1 MSTNDKMYLTPTGV
15 EKLSAELEKLTGIER
30 PALAGRLRNA
40 IKMGDLSENADYIA
54 AKEDQA
60 FLEGRILEIE
70 EILRQ
75 AVIIEKDAPTDQV
88 SVGNKVT
95 IVEEDGEPETYTL
108 VGAQEAD
115 PRDGMI
121 SNESPIGNA
130 LLGKKTGDEVT
141 VETPSGQI
149 VFSVL
154 KIE

>member
-30 PALAGRLRNA
+30 PALAGRLRDA

>member
-1 MSTNDKMYLTPTGV
+1 MSTNDKMYLTPTGL
-15 EKLSAELEKLTGIER
+15 EKFNAELEKLTGIER

>member
-1 MSTNDKMYLTPTGV
+1 MSPNDKMYLTPSGV
-15 EKLSAELEKLTGIER
+15 EKLSAELEKLTGVER
-30 PALAGRLRNA
+30 TALAARLRDA

-75 AVIIEKDAPTDQV
+75 AIIIEKDAPTDQV

-95 IVEEDGEPETYTL
+95 IVEENGEPETYTL

-115 PRDGMI
+115 PRNGMI
-121 SNESPIGNA
+121 SNESPIGDA

-141 VETPSGQI
+141 VETPGGQI

>member
-1 MSTNDKMYLTPTGV
+1 MYLTPTGV

-30 PALAGRLRNA
+30 PALAGRLRDA

-115 PRDGMI
+115 PRNGMI
-121 SNESPIGNA
+121 SNESPIGDA

>member
-1 MSTNDKMYLTPTGV
+1 MSTNDKMYLTLTGV

-30 PALAGRLRNA
+30 PALAGRLRDA

-75 AVIIEKDAPTDQV
+75 AVIIDKDAPTDQV

-115 PRDGMI
+115 PRNGMI
-121 SNESPIGNA
+121 SNESPIGDA